1 MRPYKNRTVQKQRTE
16 DKEDNGE
23 QDLIH
28 IRGGGSDGNS
38 SDDEQENFWTERDKI
53 ETAKCVQGEPGS
65 QGQKSGNTEKNI
77 FIPLAG
83 ERKMSSSMAGGEDK
97 DGSGDKEE
105 RIRQDYVQSHLKKIN
120 IKEGEEEEDEAG
132 DGRKR
137 TQDEIQADG
146 TKDVVL
152 ENPNDGW
159 GRKRDGTQTQHVYRT
174 KLGTW
179 DMRMSIL
186 GTKVPKDILE
196 KMQKTNNM
204 KETEDTGQETQAR
217 NTQGEVII
225 THDSSEDDPNE

>member
-1 MRPYKNRTVQKQRTE
+1 
-16 DKEDNGE
+16 
-23 QDLIH
+23 
-28 IRGGGSDGNS
+28 
-38 SDDEQENFWTERDKI
+38 
-53 ETAKCVQGEPGS
+53 
-65 QGQKSGNTEKNI
+65 
-77 FIPLAG
+77 
-83 ERKMSSSMAGGEDK
+83 MSSSMAGGEDK

-146 TKDVVL
+146 TKDMVL

-159 GRKRDGTQTQHVYRT
+159 GRKRDGTQTQQPYRT

-179 DMRMSIL
+179 EMSMRIL
-186 GTKVPKDILE
+186 GTPLSAGNLE

-217 NTQGEVII
+217 KTKGEVII
-225 THDSSEDDPNE
+225 THE